1 MLVSEASLRS
11 KGWTAFFCRHVTS
24 REVVLMQRLF
34 DLRRFAP
41 LTALFLAASRLGDG
55 PLWWISGLVLLAVGS
70 GPTRWAVLGAALS
83 IGLSVALFMAVKNLI
98 GRPRPFETWCDLS
111 CLLAPPD
118 RFSFPSGHTM
128 TAFAVCANY
137 AELVPGS
144 ELFFF
149 PVAMLIGFSR
159 VFLGCHYPT
168 DVLAGAA
175 LGSGIGFGVAKL
187 LTIFVGL

>member
-1 MLVSEASLRS
+1 MSVIDASLRG
-11 KGWTAFFCRHVTS
+11 KGWCAFFCRHVTS

-41 LTALFLAASRLGDG
+41 LTALSLLASRVGDG
-55 PLWWISGLVLLAVGS
+55 PLWWVSGLVLLAVGS
-70 GPTRWAVLGAALS
+70 APTRWAVLGAALA
-83 IGLSVALFMAVKNLI
+83 IALSVSLFMAVKNLI
-98 GRPRPFETWCDLS
+98 GRPRPFETWCDLP

-149 PVAMLIGFSR
+149 PVALLIGLSR

-175 LGSGIGFGVAKL
+175 LGSGIGLGTARL
-187 LTIFVGL
+187 LAALAGL

>member
-1 MLVSEASLRS
+1 MSVIEASR
-11 KGWTAFFCRHVTS
+11 WTAFFSRHVTT
-24 REVVLMQRLF
+24 REVALMQRLF
-34 DLRRFAP
+34 DLHRYAP
-41 LTALFLAASRLGDG
+41 LTALFMVASRLGDG
-55 PLWWISGLVLLAVGS
+55 PLWWVSGLVLLAVGTTA
-70 GPTRWAVLGAALS
+70 TRWAVLGAALAS
-83 IGLSVALFMAVKNLI
+83 LLSVALFMAVKNLI
-98 GRPRPFETWCDLS
+98 GRPRPFEAWCDLP

-137 AELVPGS
+137 AVLVPGS

-149 PVAMLIGFSR
+149 PVAMVIGLSR

-175 LGSGIGFGVAKL
+175 LGSGIGLGTARL
-187 LTIFVGL
+187 MAAMIGL